1 MLSLRKDQ
9 HCKLATVILCRQL
22 DTFLCCRA
30 QTMVAKAMATIT
42 DEGQKAVARAMLLP
56 LHQRLIE
63 PAEIAVCS
71 SALQPTR

>member
-1 MLSLRKDQ
+1 
-9 HCKLATVILCRQL
+9 
-22 DTFLCCRA
+22 
-30 QTMVAKAMATIT
+30 MVAKAMATIT